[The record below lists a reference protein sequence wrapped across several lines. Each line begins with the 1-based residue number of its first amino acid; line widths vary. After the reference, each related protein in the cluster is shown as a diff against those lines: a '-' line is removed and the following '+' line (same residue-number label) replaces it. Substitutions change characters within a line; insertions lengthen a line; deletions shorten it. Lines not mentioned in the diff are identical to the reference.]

1 MSKHNRHKTKNFST
15 ASENV
20 SQLKN
25 IPDVVKP
32 SYTEPLTPPT
42 LSLGMEDSSKDPRFD
57 VKSKKVWFPEI
68 VTRSTVWD
76 FFRTTISLPNPSDVL
91 TKLSKAIEEFDS
103 IICDARVK
111 AAYNN
116 RRSGLLSLQWTIDQ
130 NGASS
135 RAFKIIKRV
144 FDSLPITDIM
154 SGFMFAPLY
163 GYNVAEVTW
172 EAENNLIVP
181 KKIESKAARWFV
193 YSDMNELR
201 FKTKV
206 NMVQG
211 EPLPPRKFLV
221 TRYHPRYDDPYAGRE
236 AIANA
241 VYWPV
246 IFRHMA
252 MEFAVQFLEKY
263 ACPWLDVT
271 IESDK
276 EEEQK
281 TEIANII
288 QNTYNQGVIVHN
300 KDTVIQA
307 MEIGSHKGV
316 ESYEKFIDLMNK
328 EIDMAILGNNL
339 STEVKGGSFAATR
352 AHMGVRDDIIQEDRR
367 MVEATFNQLIE
378 WVYWYNFNTNE
389 PLPKFKLHKSEPAT
403 EERAGIDLI
412 CAQMGVKFNKEYFA
426 RVYGYNHEDFEIG
439 EPPASKLSGSLP
451 AGGIPTEVDPDGL
464 ALQNDLPTKGKDSD
478 PDTEELDIG
487 IESKEAASNP
497 ATKQAILRAQAKG
510 YPY

>member
-1 MSKHNRHKTKNFST
+1 MSKHNRKKRNFSIRQEQGVGADLPEIIAPT
-15 ASENV
+15 YA
-20 SQLKN
+20 
-25 IPDVVKP
+25 
-32 SYTEPLTPPT
+32 EPLAEPT
-42 LSLGMEDSSKDPRFD
+42 LSMGMEDSSKDPRFQL
-57 VKSKKVWFPEI
+57 KSKKPWFPEI
-68 VTRSTVWD
+68 VTRSIIWD
-76 FFRTTISLPNPSDVL
+76 YFRTTISLPQTSDVL
-91 TKLSKAIEEFDS
+91 LALGKGIEEFDS

-111 AAYNN
+111 AAFNN

-130 NGASS
+130 NGASQ
-135 RAFKIIKRV
+135 RPFKYIKKM
-144 FDSLPITDIM
+144 FDSLPVTEIL
-154 SGFMFAPLY
+154 GELMFAPLY
-163 GYNVAEVTW
+163 GYNVSEVTW
-172 EAENNLIVP
+172 ALEEGMIVP
-181 KKIESKAARWFV
+181 KKIEGKAARWFV

-201 FKTKV
+201 LKTKV

-221 TRYHPRYDDPYAGRE
+221 TRFHPRYDDPYAGRE
-236 AIANA
+236 ALANA
-241 VYWPV
+241 IYWPV

-252 MEFAVQFLEKY
+252 MEWSLQFLEKY

-271 IESDK
+271 LDSDL
-276 EEEQK
+276 EDERS
-281 TEIANII
+281 TEIANVLR
-288 QNTYNQGVIVHN
+288 NTSNQGLIVH
-300 KDTVIQA
+300 KRDTEIKA
-307 MEIGSHKGV
+307 MDIGSTKNI
-316 ESYEKFIDLMNK
+316 ESYVKFIDLMNK

-339 STEVKGGSFAATR
+339 STEVRGGGSYAATK
-352 AHMGVRDDIIQEDRR
+352 AHMGVREDIIGEDRR
-367 MVEATFNQLIE
+367 MVESTMNQLIE
-378 WVYWYNFNTNE
+378 WIYWYNFNTNE

-497 ATKQAILRAQAKG
+497 TTKQAILRAQAKG